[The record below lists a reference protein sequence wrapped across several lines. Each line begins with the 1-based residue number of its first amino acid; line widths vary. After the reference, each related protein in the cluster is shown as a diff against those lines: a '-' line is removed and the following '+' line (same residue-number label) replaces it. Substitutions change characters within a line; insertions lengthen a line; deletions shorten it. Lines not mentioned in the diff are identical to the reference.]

1 MKRYWTCP
9 KGCGGRW
16 ERTKIKCGT
25 EGCTGRRPKPRVP
38 KHARTLRDDSWEHY
52 DAVNAAIHGIED
64 GSCAVCGRPEHE
76 SMHHHREHDHVTGNP
91 RGLVC
96 FQCNRLMP
104 RQLDLARAR
113 LVVAYLERVEA
124 YYAREENVT

>member
-1 MKRYWTCP
+1 
-9 KGCGGRW
+9 
-16 ERTKIKCGT
+16 
-25 EGCTGRRPKPRVP
+25 
-38 KHARTLRDDSWEHY
+38 LRDDSY
-52 DAVNAAIHGIED
+52 ATYALYNSAIHGICD
-64 GSCAVCGRPEHE
+64 GSCAVCSRPEHE

-113 LVVAYLERVEA
+113 LVVAYLERVDA
-124 YYAREENVT
+124 YYAGRVEGAVV